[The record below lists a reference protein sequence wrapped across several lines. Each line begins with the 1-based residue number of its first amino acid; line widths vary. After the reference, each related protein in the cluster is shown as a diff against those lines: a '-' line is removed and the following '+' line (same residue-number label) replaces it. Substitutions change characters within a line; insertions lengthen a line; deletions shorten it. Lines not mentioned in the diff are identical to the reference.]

1 LTVTDPAAAA
11 EAARAAAEH
20 SRRAGER
27 LRLATATTNL
37 VQALLQLGD
46 WDAADEALAQAIDS
60 EGLADI
66 ELIPCYQGWLAALR
80 GDAGTAESTLAAL
93 PNLRASEDPYDKA
106 LISVVEAFAA
116 AARHQPERAL
126 RLARATLAYAGTLG
140 ISSDCPRWAWPL
152 AARMAHDLGDTT
164 AAGDLLTLLDDCPP
178 GHLAPVLKAE
188 RDLVRARL
196 ASHDG
201 DQAAAASFV
210 SATSSLRKLSTPY
223 HLAHGLL
230 DHTKY
235 LTRLGDAEAA
245 DKAIS
250 EAREIAH
257 HLRCQLLLDRAADLA
272 PAQPRIQA

>member
-1 LTVTDPAAAA
+1 
-11 EAARAAAEH
+11 
-20 SRRAGER
+20 
-27 LRLATATTNL
+27 
-37 VQALLQLGD
+37 
-46 WDAADEALAQAIDS
+46 
-60 EGLADI
+60 
-66 ELIPCYQGWLAALR
+66 
-80 GDAGTAESTLAAL
+80 
-93 PNLRASEDPYDKA
+93 
-106 LISVVEAFAA
+106 
-116 AARHQPERAL
+116 
-126 RLARATLAYAGTLG
+126 
-140 ISSDCPRWAWPL
+140 
-152 AARMAHDLGDTT
+152 MAHDLGDTT